1 MMPSEMWIL
10 AFVVVPLIVLIL
22 AGIIVVISDLSERKH
37 KAEARRPPLYH
48 P

>member
-22 AGIIVVISDLSERKH
+22 AGIIVVISDHAARKH